1 MDLGDLYTEV
11 VTEYSRS
18 QKHRHPLERPDVTMR
33 GVNPSCGDEIS
44 LELNVKDGVIEKAA
58 ILGSGCAISEAS
70 AAIMADLIE
79 GKPAGEANRLA
90 ELFIGMIK
98 KTVVDEAELEELQ
111 DAVALQNI
119 SNMPA
124 RVKCAVLAW
133 HTLKE
138 ALKKLDTSPSAGGM
152 N

>member
-1 MDLGDLYTEV
+1 MDLRDLYTEV
-11 VTEYSRS
+11 VTEYSRA
-18 QKHRHPLERPDVTMR
+18 QKHRHPLEHPDVTMQ

-44 LELNVKDGVIEKAA
+44 LELNVKNGVIEKAA

-79 GKPAGEANRLA
+79 GKPVNEANRLA

-98 KTVVDEAELEELQ
+98 KTVTSEAELEELQ

-133 HTLKE
+133 HTLEE
-138 ALKKLDTSPSAGGM
+138 ALKKLKPSLKAGEM
-152 N
+152 S

>member
-1 MDLGDLYTEV
+1 MELGDLYTEV
-11 VTEYSRS
+11 VMQYSRS
-18 QKHRHPLERPDVTMR
+18 QKHRHPLEHPDVTAR
-33 GVNPSCGDEIS
+33 GVNPSCGDDIS
-44 LELNVKDGVIEKAA
+44 LELKVNDEIIEKVA

-79 GKPAGEANRLA
+79 GKSTTEANQLA
-90 ELFIGMIK
+90 ELFLGMIRK
-98 KTVVDEAELEELQ
+98 AVTDESELEELQ
-111 DAVALQNI
+111 DALALQNI

-138 ALKKLDTSPSAGGM
+138 ALKKCATPPPTNS
-152 N
+152 